1 MFAVGFH
8 SCQNPEGK
16 HHYVW
21 RKGTLFAGHI
31 DIHRVMF
38 NLHRKGLP
46 TQTLKEKVQ
55 EYIDANLLTVDQ
67 GDVTIRVIEGERSV
81 HRLVN
86 EDTGEEQAAAAATRL
101 THRLSQGQM
110 AAELRDREEKMS
122 AGGTSGVTDQL
133 RVYNHIIGC
142 IQRGEYLRLMIQ
154 ASAGTGPSF

>member
-1 MFAVGFH
+1 
-8 SCQNPEGK
+8 
-16 HHYVW
+16 
-21 RKGTLFAGHI
+21 
-31 DIHRVMF
+31 
-38 NLHRKGLP
+38 
-46 TQTLKEKVQ
+46 
-55 EYIDANLLTVDQ
+55 
-67 GDVTIRVIEGERSV
+67 
-81 HRLVN
+81 VN